1 MKKLL
6 PYLRPYLAFTIIAP
20 LFMLLEVWMDILS
33 PMYMS
38 SIINDGV
45 AVGDTQHIIYTSVK
59 MVAVAII
66 GVIGGV
72 GNMYFSTK
80 AGYGFAK

>member
-1 MKKLL
+1 
-6 PYLRPYLAFTIIAP
+6 
-20 LFMLLEVWMDILS
+20 MDILS

-66 GVIGGV
+66 GVIGRRGQYVFFHQGWLWLREGIARGGV
-72 GNMYFSTK
+72 P
-80 AGYGFAK
+80 